1 MRDLSRAILF
11 LLLFGLSLSEAWAQ
25 RARSKPPPYTPETLC
40 ADLNA
45 SIQKHPDRLVMWLED
60 ALVINESCA
69 GDIVTAA
76 IDAVNNDPAQVRVIL
91 NTALRVTPH
100 RAKQIQVAADN
111 FSVPSAMVM
120 KEPVEE
126 IRRAVVSVGLASE
139 PVFEIRRALS
149 AKVEEPQPIEEV
161 RRAVVPGKE
170 VSQVT
175 PAQVPPT
182 RSARR

>member
-1 MRDLSRAILF
+1 
-11 LLLFGLSLSEAWAQ
+11 
-25 RARSKPPPYTPETLC
+25 
-40 ADLNA
+40 
-45 SIQKHPDRLVMWLED
+45 MWLED

-76 IDAVNNDPAQVRVIL
+76 IDAVNNNPQQVRVIL
-91 NTALRVTPH
+91 DTALRVTPH

-111 FSVPSAMVM
+111 FSVPSAVAM

-126 IRRAVVSVGLASE
+126 IRRAVVSGGPASE

-149 AKVEEPQPIEEV
+149 SKVEEPQPIEEV

-175 PAQVPPT
+175 PAQVPT
-182 RSARR
+182 RDASR

>member
-1 MRDLSRAILF
+1 MRDCNRAILC
-11 LLLFGLSLSEAWAQ
+11 LLLFGLSVSDTVAQ
-25 RARSKPPPYTPETLC
+25 RAKSKSPRYTPETLC

-91 NTALRVTPH
+91 DTALRVTPH
-100 RAKQIQVAADN
+100 RASQIQAAADS
-111 FSVPSAMVM
+111 FSVPSAVAM

-126 IRRAVVSVGLASE
+126 IRRAVVTSA
-139 PVFEIRRALS
+139 PVFEVRRALS
-149 AKVEEPQPIEEV
+149 AKGEEPQPIEEV

>member
-1 MRDLSRAILF
+1 MRDCNRAILC
-11 LLLFGLSLSEAWAQ
+11 LLLFGLSVSDTVAQ
-25 RARSKPPPYTPETLC
+25 RAKSKSPRYTPETLC

-76 IDAVNNDPAQVRVIL
+76 IDAVNNDPAQLRVIL
-91 NTALRVTPH
+91 DTALRVTPH
-100 RAKQIQVAADN
+100 RASQIQAAADS
-111 FSVPSAMVM
+111 FSVPSAVAM

-126 IRRAVVSVGLASE
+126 IRRAVVTSAPVSE
-139 PVFEIRRALS
+139 PVFEVRRALS

>member
-1 MRDLSRAILF
+1 MRDLTQAIF
-11 LLLFGLSLSEAWAQ
+11 CLLLFGLSVSDAWAQ
-25 RARSKPPPYTPETLC
+25 RAKSKPQPYTRETLC

-76 IDAVNNDPAQVRVIL
+76 IDAVNNNPAQVRVVL
-91 NTALRVTPH
+91 DTALRVTPH
-100 RAKQIQVAADN
+100 RARQIQVAADS
-111 FSVPSAMVM
+111 FSVPSAVAM

-126 IRRAVVSVGLASE
+126 IRRAVVASAPASE

-149 AKVEEPQPIEEV
+149 AKVEEHQPIEEV
-161 RRAVVPGKE
+161 RRAVVPGKV
-170 VSQVT
+170 VSLVT
-175 PAQVPPT
+175 PAPISPPH
-182 RSARR
+182 RERR